1 MLKNSFAFF
10 LILYFSLS
18 QRLQVLRF
26 RRSLWYLLK
35 INTSGNSTWKYFF
48 RIHQL
53 VIKRKKYSTASF
65 PWSELGWC
73 SVRSCDSS
81 YYLLML
87 FTLLKFLKKRLFSK
101 YGKIHSKELVP
112 KYLFLKKEN
121 AEKVFSCNFAK
132 LLSTPFL
139 YNTFDQLPLLIC
151 CFSCSNFKYFW
162 QLFPM
167 PNCRES
173 KDEENAFQEWKEG
186 NMEKR
191 KNMLLRKI

>member
-26 RRSLWYLLK
+26 RRSLWYFSKSVLLE
-35 INTSGNSTWKYFF
+35 IVLESTSSESISLWLKDKVF
-48 RIHQL
+48 HC
-53 VIKRKKYSTASF
+53 KF

-112 KYLFLKKEN
+112 KYLFL
-121 AEKVFSCNFAK
+121 FFAK

-151 CFSCSNFKYFW
+151 CFNCSKFK
-162 QLFPM
+162 
-167 PNCRES
+167 
-173 KDEENAFQEWKEG
+173 
-186 NMEKR
+186 
-191 KNMLLRKI
+191 